1 MSTFYISFGF
11 NNLILYLINRFPT
24 LSSYTTSIKK
34 YVDFNFYFSS
44 QLLNKVGYFTYLGIL
59 DEERFQ

>member
-1 MSTFYISFGF
+1 MSTFYISLGF

-34 YVDFNFYFSS
+34 YVDFYFSS
-44 QLLNKVGYFTYLGIL
+44 QLLNKVGYFTFLGIL